1 MLIVPTAY
9 LAPIQYYAYLY
20 ARHEVVEDRGEHFVK
35 QSYRNRCYIATPAGA
50 QALTIPVERAHG
62 SKCAVRDLRLSDHGR
77 WRHLHWQALVSAYDN
92 TPYFFYYA
100 DDFRPLYEH
109 PFTYLVD
116 FNEALRET
124 VCDLLSIHGDL
135 HVSTDYLPPRT
146 SDTDL
151 RTLLPRKGS
160 TPDDPHFHPRPY
172 YQVFGD
178 RTGFLAN
185 LSIVDLLFN
194 LGPESRT
201 ILRDSLRI

>member
-1 MLIVPTAY
+1 MLIAPTAY
-9 LAPIQYYAYLY
+9 LAPVQYYAYLY
-20 ARHEVVEDRGEHFVK
+20 TQHEVVEDRGEHFVK
-35 QSYRNRCYIATPAGA
+35 QSYRNRCYIATPAGP
-50 QALTIPVERAHG
+50 QALTVPVVREHG
-62 SKCAVRDLRLSDHGR
+62 GKCAVRDLRLSDHGR

-100 DDFRPLYEH
+100 DDFRPLYER

-124 VCDLLSIHGDL
+124 VCGLLAINSDLR
-135 HVSTDYLPPRT
+135 VSTDYTPARP

-151 RTLLPRKGS
+151 RILLPRKGS
-160 TPDDPHFHPRPY
+160 IPDDPHFHPRPY

-178 RTGFLAN
+178 RTGFLPN
-185 LSIVDLLFN
+185 LSIIDLLFN

-201 ILRDSLRI
+201 ILRDSLRA